1 MADRYTVRS
10 VNALP
15 TPAPGG
21 LLSAHRDALHRLTAA
36 VNRVVLG
43 KPEVVAD
50 VMCAVLAGGHVLLE
64 DVPGVGKTTLA
75 QAIANALGC
84 TFRRIQFTSDLL
96 PSDIL
101 GVNVFAQETGG
112 FEFRPGP
119 IFAHVVLADEINRT
133 TPKTQSALLEA
144 MNERQVSIDNET
156 RMLPEPFVVIATQ
169 NPQDFHG
176 TYPLPESQL
185 DRFMVRLHI
194 GYPSGDDERAILKG
208 RQAEAPVTEVAP
220 VTTAESLL
228 AMQRL
233 VYEVRVDD
241 LVLDYLMAIVEESRR
256 SPQLELGVS
265 TRGAL
270 SLQQAVRARALLNGR
285 DYALPDD
292 VKALAVPVL
301 AHRVQVAGGAD
312 GLLRAHEE
320 AEQIVAELLEQVPVP
335 V

>member
-1 MADRYTVRS
+1 
-10 VNALP
+10 VNAFP
-15 TPAPGG
+15 TPAPTGP
-21 LLSAHRDALHRLTAA
+21 LREHRDALRRLRDA
-36 VNRVVLG
+36 VNGAILG
-43 KPEVVAD
+43 KDEVVAH
-50 VMCAVLAGGHVLLE
+50 ALTALLAGGHVLLE

-75 QAIANALGC
+75 QALANALGC
-84 TFRRIQFTSDLL
+84 SFRRIQFTSDLL

-101 GVNVFAQETGG
+101 GVNVFSQESTH

-119 IFAHVVLADEINRT
+119 IFANLVLADEINRT

-144 MNERQVSIDNET
+144 MNEGQVSIDNET
-156 RMLPEPFVVIATQ
+156 RKLPEPFIVVATQ

-185 DRFMVRLHI
+185 DRFMVRLHL
-194 GYPSGDDERAILKG
+194 GYPSGDVERAILKG
-208 RQAEAPVTEVAP
+208 RQADEPVTEVTAQ
-220 VTTAESLL
+220 TTAEAVLE
-228 AMQRL
+228 MQRL

-241 LVLDYLMAIVEESRR
+241 LVLDYLMALVDETRR
-256 SPQLELGVS
+256 TPQLDLGVS

-270 SLQQAVRARALLNGR
+270 ALQQATRARALLSDR
-285 DYALPDD
+285 EYVLPDD

-301 AHRVQVAGGAD
+301 AHRVQGAGGSD

-320 AEQIVAELLEQVPVP
+320 AEQIIAELLEQVPVP